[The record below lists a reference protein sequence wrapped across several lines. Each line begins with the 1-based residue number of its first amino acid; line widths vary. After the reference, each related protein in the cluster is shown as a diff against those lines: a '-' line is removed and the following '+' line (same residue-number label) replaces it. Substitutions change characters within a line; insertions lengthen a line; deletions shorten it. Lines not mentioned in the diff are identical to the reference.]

1 MRFFSEKTV
10 LSTKIILKNIFF
22 IGPISK
28 VDKKKIEKAPL
39 MSSERGSLSVATRI
53 VTASNAPFANC
64 NGEFQGFLRTFEI
77 ALFINLQAI
86 WLQKY

>member
-1 MRFFSEKTV
+1 
-10 LSTKIILKNIFF
+10 
-22 IGPISK
+22 
-28 VDKKKIEKAPL
+28 
-39 MSSERGSLSVATRI
+39 MSSERGSLSVATRR

-77 ALFINLQAI
+77 ASFINLQAI